1 VGNRSYEDLR
11 VWQEA
16 MNLAKDVY
24 RDTRKLPKE
33 ELYGLT
39 QQLRRSAVSV
49 PSNIAEGC
57 GRNTNVEFLQFL
69 GIASGSLAELKTQL
83 LIMKDVF
90 DLNKDSEILIQKAN
104 EVGKMLAG
112 LKRSIYEQRATSN

>member
-1 VGNRSYEDLR
+1 
-11 VWQEA
+11 